1 MVCDIWYSLSKS
13 SSAHATFEGSLFKKS
28 YRDKHT
34 MHEKVGGVTDNALM
48 MTVNS
53 SHGWMSD
60 SRTPVLCLQGKNLAT
75 VLALVHEVSCGTPA

>member
-1 MVCDIWYSLSKS
+1 
-13 SSAHATFEGSLFKKS
+13 
-28 YRDKHT
+28 